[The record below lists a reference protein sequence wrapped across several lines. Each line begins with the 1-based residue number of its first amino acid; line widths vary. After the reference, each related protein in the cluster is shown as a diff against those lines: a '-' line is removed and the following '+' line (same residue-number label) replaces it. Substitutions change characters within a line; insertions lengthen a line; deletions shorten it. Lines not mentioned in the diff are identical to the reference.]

1 MKNQMSFLTRG
12 ENTVN
17 RVDSSE
23 NQNKASSS
31 QFRQIKV
38 YSVFK
43 KLGDDPENKRITNQ
57 MRKMTATGDSRRSLA
72 KLRQYGHSL
81 KQLRQ

>member
-43 KLGDDPENKRITNQ
+43 KLGDDPENKRITN
-57 MRKMTATGDSRRSLA
+57 
-72 KLRQYGHSL
+72 
-81 KQLRQ
+81 